1 MKSSK
6 DEVSTKLAQLIDEI
20 RSRYTLGYYPSVK
33 QPKGKFCE
41 IKLQIRA
48 ETQKRE
54 GRLVVRTKQGY
65 YR

>member
-6 DEVSTKLAQLIDEI
+6 DEIGTKRAQLIDEI
-20 RSRYTLGYYPSVK
+20 RSRYTLGYYPSGK
-33 QPKGKFCE
+33 QPTGKFCE
-41 IKLQIRA
+41 IKLRIRA

-54 GRLVVRTKQGY
+54 GRLIVRTKQGY

>member
-20 RSRYTLGYYPSVK
+20 RTRFTLGYYPSVQ
-33 QPKGKFCE
+33 QPKGKFCK
-41 IKLQIRA
+41 IKLRIRP
-48 ETQKRE
+48 ETEKRE
-54 GRLVVRTKQGY
+54 GRMIVRTKQGY